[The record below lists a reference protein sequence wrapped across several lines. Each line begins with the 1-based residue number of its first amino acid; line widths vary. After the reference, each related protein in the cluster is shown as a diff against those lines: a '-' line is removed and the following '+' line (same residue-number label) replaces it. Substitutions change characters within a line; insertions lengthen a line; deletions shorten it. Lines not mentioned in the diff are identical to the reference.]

1 MSTTNAAVA
10 DGKAP
15 RKTLSN
21 QLDRLD
27 RVIDDLS
34 EGLNQAV
41 AHVVQQS
48 VTQAVQQA
56 IEGLMQ
62 AVVAN
67 PELLHTLAARLTPP
81 TPDDPAPPAQGKSS
95 GSPRRWAGVLAAVR
109 RRVSALVDAVRGR
122 LRLVRLPLLVLAVGG
137 VAVAAAFLAGPWMVA
152 ATGCLAGLARYV
164 A

>member
-1 MSTTNAAVA
+1 MSNPSVAVA

-15 RKTLSN
+15 RTTLSD

-41 AHVVQQS
+41 ATVVQQA

-67 PELLHTLAARLTPP
+67 PELLHTLADRLTPP
-81 TPDDPAPPAQGKSS
+81 TPDDPAVPAQGKAPAP
-95 GSPRRWAGVLAAVR
+95 PRR
-109 RRVSALVDAVRGR
+109 S
-122 LRLVRLPLLVLAVGG
+122 
-137 VAVAAAFLAGPWMVA
+137 
-152 ATGCLAGLARYV
+152 
-164 A
+164 